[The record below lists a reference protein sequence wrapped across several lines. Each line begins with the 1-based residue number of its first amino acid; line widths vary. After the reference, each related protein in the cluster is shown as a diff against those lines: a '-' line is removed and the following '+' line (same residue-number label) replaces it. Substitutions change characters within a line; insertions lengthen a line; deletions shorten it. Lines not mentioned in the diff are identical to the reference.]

1 MPREICRPVVLD
13 GLVLPDARTGRAVDL
28 GALPG
33 RHLLTAIRHRF

>member
-1 MPREICRPVVLD
+1 MPREVDRPVPLA

-33 RHLLTAIRHRF
+33 TYVLTAIRHRY